1 MVTAP
6 SRFILIIITV
16 DLTIINSFI
25 ALAPDKNSISI
36 FRRVLSTLNLPRAQ
50 HHRTSPSPDP
60 EGPSEPDTGRHL
72 MVARDQR
79 IRERGVGDTFHLSHP
94 VSTYHLKGPVKS
106 LKHTVPLPACLSHPR
121 HVTTNYPSNLNPVS
135 A

>member
-25 ALAPDKNSISI
+25 ALAPDKNSNSI
-36 FRRVLSTLNLPRAQ
+36 FRRVLSALNLPRAQ

-121 HVTTNYPSNLNPVS
+121 YVTTNYPSNLNPVS